1 MIKSMET
8 FHDAN
13 LTVINDPR
21 DKIVNFIGEI
31 DDIDREYGALYS
43 TSDMT
48 VFDRVVEQFQRFERD
63 NELIFTHQFIINM

>member
-13 LTVINDPR
+13 LNVINDPR
-21 DKIVNFIGEI
+21 DEIINFTGGI
-31 DDIDREYGALYS
+31 DDSDREYGALYS

-48 VFDRVVEQFQRFERD
+48 VFDRVVEQF
-63 NELIFTHQFIINM
+63 